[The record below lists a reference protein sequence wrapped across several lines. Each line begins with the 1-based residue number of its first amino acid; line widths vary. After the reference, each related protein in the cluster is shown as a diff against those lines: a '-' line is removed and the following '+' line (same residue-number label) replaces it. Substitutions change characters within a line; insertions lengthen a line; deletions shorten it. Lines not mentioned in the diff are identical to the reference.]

1 MEGSIYDRGG
11 VMVSD
16 KERSKEEVLFART
29 SLAKSYNLR
38 AGNQM
43 FGQPKVLLSFGTLVQ
58 IICSK
63 YQIKVLSKPIQQV
76 YSDRMGTFWVPKNMQ
91 CPSCFRP
98 YQVL

>member
-43 FGQPKVLLSFGTLVQ
+43 FGQPKSAPIFWYPGTNHMFK
-58 IICSK
+58 I
-63 YQIKVLSKPIQQV
+63 P
-76 YSDRMGTFWVPKNMQ
+76 N
-91 CPSCFRP
+91 
-98 YQVL
+98 